1 MKTDL
6 SAAMLAAALLLAAA
20 PAALAQTAPPTTP
33 PPATEVAADK
43 LVLTQIPAAK
53 GAKLKV
59 TSPAFAD
66 MGDIPFE
73 NTQYRGNIFPGL
85 EWSKGPKGTM
95 SYVLIMQDTDALF
108 KGEAILHFTMFNIPA
123 GATKLEPGMM
133 NPPAGAMYGPNVRGT
148 NKPFAGPRTGP
159 GPKHRYHLQIFAL
172 DTVHSRAKLR
182 TSGSRRG
189 FFRQL
194 GKGPP
199 STWPKDQASAVMAWS
214 NTTFSTITPPG
225 ALEPSLGKV
234 DTTLGSTGATITT
247 SSGFLTVTTTGSLL
261 LSVLT
266 GGTAA
271 LLEGAAV

>member
-172 DTVHSRAKLR
+172 DTVLQGDPLLTLDQMKAAMMGHVLASGQVIGLGAFDPTAKP
-182 TSGSRRG
+182 S
-189 FFRQL
+189 
-194 GKGPP
+194 PP
-199 STWPKDQASAVMAWS
+199 P
-214 NTTFSTITPPG
+214 
-225 ALEPSLGKV
+225 
-234 DTTLGSTGATITT
+234 
-247 SSGFLTVTTTGSLL
+247 
-261 LSVLT
+261 
-266 GGTAA
+266 AA
-271 LLEGAAV
+271 K